1 MVRKVK
7 VLNVFESSQD
17 KRKLLG
23 RVLIDGED
31 WNVEID
37 GRIDVAP
44 ENGAELEV
52 LTVDPSILKVTVK

>member
-37 GRIDVAP
+37 GRIDVAS

>member
-1 MVRKVK
+1 VGRKVK
-7 VLNVFESSQD
+7 VLNVLEPSQD

-31 WNVEID
+31 WNAEID

-52 LTVDPSILKVTVK
+52 LTVDPSILEVTVK